1 MSKKV
6 VLFAFNGETMC
17 FVHVLL
23 HALDMHQKGYDVK
36 LVIEGSAVKQV
47 KELAPKD
54 KPFANLYHQV
64 IEKGLLDCVCRACS
78 AKLGTLKDA
87 QAQNLP
93 LGEDMKGH
101 PSITQYLEQGYEVLT
116 F

>member
-23 HALDMHQKGYDVK
+23 HALDLNDKGYDVK

-47 KELAPKD
+47 KELALKD

-78 AKLGTLKDA
+78 AKLGTLDA
-87 QAQNLP
+87 AQEQHLP
-93 LGEDMKGH
+93 LGDDMKGH
-101 PSITQYLEQGYEVLT
+101 PSISQYLEQGYEVLT